1 MPKKSGR
8 DIDLTIKQYI
18 VNDLCR
24 AIANRELP
32 PGAKILTEKQMEVHY
47 DTSRTTVRS
56 ARAELIG
63 RGMLEVKQAKGTYV
77 VGNSP
82 ENTVPLT
89 NGVRFRV
96 RMPRP
101 AEADSIGAMEKGEPI
116 IEAHHPDGRTEI
128 FRTLTNWF
136 EATCS

>member
-1 MPKKSGR
+1 MSKKLER
-8 DIDLTIKQYI
+8 DVDLTIKQYI

-24 AIANRELP
+24 AIASRELP
-32 PGAKILTEKQMEVHY
+32 PGAKILTEKQMEDHY

-56 ARAELIG
+56 ARAELIA
-63 RGMLEVKQAKGTYV
+63 RGMLEVRQAKGTYV

-82 ENTVPLT
+82 EDTVPLT
-89 NGVRFRV
+89 DGVRFRV
-96 RMPRP
+96 RMPTP
-101 AEADSIGAMEKGEPI
+101 AEADSVGAMRKGEPV
-116 IEAHHPDGRTEI
+116 IEAHYRDGHITL